1 MEIDAYTLLAYAI
14 IWTIFYWFLSQYIA
28 ELSRKKWTAWVESE
42 ESDETLLNA
51 LSVIVD
57 EIEDRMHDKLEHF
70 QKSFFGSLG
79 AASKKLDDATGASTI
94 KALTKDNP
102 IMRFVAEYMMKR
114 GNLGDLVP
122 QNSPEVGVNKPKE
135 STKLGLSK

>member
-14 IWTIFYWFLSQYIA
+14 IWTVFYFFLSHYIA
-28 ELSRKKWTAWVESE
+28 ELSRKRWTTWIQSE
-42 ESDETLLNA
+42 DSDEILMEA
-51 LSVIVD
+51 LEVIVN

-70 QKSFFGSLG
+70 QSSFFGSLG

-102 IMRFVAEYMMKR
+102 MMGFVAEYMMKR
-114 GNLGDLVP
+114 GNLGGLMSSES
-122 QNSPEVGVNKPKE
+122 QNIGNNEPK
-135 STKLGLSK
+135 TTGKLGLK

>member
-14 IWTIFYWFLSQYIA
+14 IWTVFYFFLSHYIA
-28 ELSRKKWTAWVESE
+28 ELSRKRWTTWIQSE
-42 ESDETLLNA
+42 DSDEILMEA
-51 LSVIVD
+51 LEVIVN

-70 QKSFFGSLG
+70 QSSFFGSLG

-102 IMRFVAEYMMKR
+102 MMGFVAEYMIKR
-114 GNLGDLVP
+114 GGLGQIVS
-122 QNSPEVGVNKPKE
+122 QNSPEVGQKQSQKT
-135 STKLGLSK
+135 TKLGLK

>member
-14 IWTIFYWFLSQYIA
+14 IWTVFYWFLSQYIA
-28 ELSRKKWTAWVESE
+28 ELSRKKWTSWVESE

-79 AASKKLDDATGASTI
+79 AASKKLDDVTGASTI

-102 IMRFVAEYMMKR
+102 MMGFVAEYMMKR
-114 GNLGDLVP
+114 GNLGDIVA
-122 QNSPEVGVNKPKE
+122 QKSPEVGVNKPKE

>member
-14 IWTIFYWFLSQYIA
+14 IWSLFYFFLSHYIA
-28 ELSRKKWTAWVESE
+28 ELSRKRWTTWVQSE
-42 ESDETLLNA
+42 DSNDVLMEA
-51 LSVIVD
+51 LEVVVN

-94 KALTKDNP
+94 KALTRDNP
-102 IMRFVAEYMMKR
+102 MMGFVAEYMMKR
-114 GNLGDLVP
+114 GNLGSLMAE
-122 QNSPEVGVNKPKE
+122 NSPETGVKQPQK
-135 STKLGLSK
+135 SDKLGLK